1 MSCHRTIIRLSA
13 VLAVVALTK
22 GCGDGENPAAP
33 PTPEPARPT
42 TVTVSP
48 ATHELTA
55 LGTTVQLSAEVR
67 DQNARV
73 MAGATVTWT
82 SSASSMA
89 TVDASGL
96 VTAAGN
102 GTATITASAGS
113 ASGSAVVTVMQ
124 SVASVE
130 VSPSVYELT
139 ALGQTVQLTAEAF
152 DENGHAVAGAEFSWE
167 SSDVAAATVDGM
179 GLVTGIGAGEVEVTA
194 TSSGVTGRA
203 VVVVVEEPDL
213 RISEMYLFAERTR
226 PTSSGGS
233 LSDGARIEQ
242 ARLRVGEELVLSAV
256 VRCDDGE
263 TYAAGRYDA
272 PCFKGDDRVAWNSSD
287 PVVAT
292 VALGYSDY
300 SAHRSAGVVRSAGLG
315 PATITAAFKGHSAS
329 LAIEVVSGAALTE
342 RATMDRPDDVG
353 GAQIHFVYAVPVG
366 GHDRSFDRAGDIAF
380 MADQMQKWLQAEA
393 GMTWR
398 FDTYQGRLDVSF
410 LPIQWQGTQDL
421 GTIMAQFHKA
431 LEERDGQLKPHKKYA
446 VFFDY
451 DDAQGGFPVSGVA
464 SREVAVTLA
473 AGPLHEHFAG
483 VAIHEVIHTFGAVAS
498 CAPNSTP
505 GMHVSDYDQDI
516 MGGGGLIGG
525 VLDWGRDD
533 YFGHDNR
540 GCLDIADNAYWER
553 Q

>member
-1 MSCHRTIIRLSA
+1 MFFRRL
-13 VLAVVALTK
+13 
-22 GCGDGENPAAP
+22 
-33 PTPEPARPT
+33 
-42 TVTVSP
+42 
-48 ATHELTA
+48 
-55 LGTTVQLSAEVR
+55 
-67 DQNARV
+67 
-73 MAGATVTWT
+73 
-82 SSASSMA
+82 
-89 TVDASGL
+89 
-96 VTAAGN
+96 
-102 GTATITASAGS
+102 
-113 ASGSAVVTVMQ
+113 
-124 SVASVE
+124 
-130 VSPSVYELT
+130 
-139 ALGQTVQLTAEAF
+139 
-152 DENGHAVAGAEFSWE
+152 
-167 SSDVAAATVDGM
+167 
-179 GLVTGIGAGEVEVTA
+179 
-194 TSSGVTGRA
+194 
-203 VVVVVEEPDL
+203 
-213 RISEMYLFAERTR
+213 
-226 PTSSGGS
+226 
-233 LSDGARIEQ
+233 
-242 ARLRVGEELVLSAV
+242 

-329 LAIEVVSGAALTE
+329 LAIEVVSGVALTE

-451 DDAQGGFPVSGVA
+451 DDAQGVFPVSGVA

-505 GMHVSDYDQDI
+505 GMQRQRLRPRHNGRRWSHRRRA
-516 MGGGGLIGG
+516 GLGKG
-525 VLDWGRDD
+525 RLLRARQPGMSRHCGQRVLGAAV
-533 YFGHDNR
+533 NR
-540 GCLDIADNAYWER
+540 SRSGFARCRRWPTAIK
-553 Q
+553 